1 MKPGKL
7 PYLLSGAQGTLV
19 RFRDRLRVDGLD
31 ADLVNLLDVQHEVAL
46 LLEDLAALHA
56 LQRLALYRDL
66 RHLPLLLDGHG
77 GVALLG
83 EVNGLRLREEV
94 AEVVHVHRREL
105 GGRGRR
111 RGFQGIILGLCYR

>member
-56 LQRLALYRDL
+56 LQRLPNDT
-66 RHLPLLLDGHG
+66 PD
-77 GVALLG
+77 
-83 EVNGLRLREEV
+83 
-94 AEVVHVHRREL
+94 
-105 GGRGRR
+105 
-111 RGFQGIILGLCYR
+111 